1 MSRKQK
7 GSANSKKARAR
18 LARLHARIANIRQD
32 ALHQLTTGLT
42 RRFPV
47 IGIEDLN
54 VAGMMKNRRLARSIA
69 DRGFFEFRRQLDY
82 KSEMRGGEVV
92 VADRWFASSK
102 TCSCCGQVRE
112 SLPLAVRTW
121 TCPDCQARHDRDGN
135 AAINLKHYA
144 VSSTVSA
151 CGGEGAGP
159 GGNARVKPAPSKQ
172 EVSKKLPMGS
182 FG

>member
-1 MSRKQK
+1 
-7 GSANSKKARAR
+7 
-18 LARLHARIANIRQD
+18 
-32 ALHQLTTGLT
+32 
-42 RRFPV
+42 
-47 IGIEDLN
+47 
-54 VAGMMKNRRLARSIA
+54 
-69 DRGFFEFRRQLDY
+69 QLDY

>member
-1 MSRKQK
+1 
-7 GSANSKKARAR
+7 
-18 LARLHARIANIRQD
+18 
-32 ALHQLTTGLT
+32 
-42 RRFPV
+42 
-47 IGIEDLN
+47 
-54 VAGMMKNRRLARSIA
+54 
-69 DRGFFEFRRQLDY
+69 
-82 KSEMRGGEVV
+82 MRGGEVV

-151 CGGEGAGP
+151 CGGRRWPWRQRQGETGPVEAG
-159 GGNARVKPAPSKQ
+159 S
-172 EVSKKLPMGS
+172 
-182 FG
+182 